1 MSRTSFHRS
10 NQDNVHVTLEP
21 ADPQENP
28 LFGKKYPCSVCGNA
42 LEIRFTRKNKPY
54 TICLDCGIQT
64 FFRGKA
70 AIKRLTEIVTS
81 KVLIAG
87 NGSKTEL
94 AVLLFN
100 RIQQLRAQ
108 KKQLAEK
115 QGLIFPDLDLE
126 NALQAFENE
135 IKRVQGELAE
145 LAERKTRRG
154 KQQ

>member
-1 MSRTSFHRS
+1 MSKTAFHRL

-28 LFGKKYPCSVCGNA
+28 LFGKKYPCCVCGNG
-42 LEIRFTRKNKPY
+42 LEICFTRKGKPY
-54 TICLDCGIQT
+54 TTCLDCGIQT
-64 FFRGKA
+64 FFRGKK
-70 AIKRLTEIVTS
+70 AITRLKEIVTS
-81 KVLIAG
+81 KVLITG

-108 KKQLAEK
+108 KTQLEGKQR
-115 QGLIFPDLDLE
+115 LIFSDLDLE
-126 NALQAFENE
+126 NALRAFENE

-145 LAERKTRRG
+145 LAENKTRRG
-154 KQQ
+154 KP

>member
-1 MSRTSFHRS
+1 MSRTVFDRP
-10 NQDNVHVTLEP
+10 DRTNVHVTLD
-21 ADPQENP
+21 AANPQENP
-28 LFGKKYPCSVCGNA
+28 LFGEKYPCCVCGKV
-42 LEIRFTRKNKPY
+42 LEICFTRKNKPY
-54 TICLDCGIQT
+54 TTCLDCGIQT

-70 AIKRLTEIVTS
+70 TIKRLTEIVSS
-81 KVLIAG
+81 KVLISG

-115 QGLIFPDLDLE
+115 QGLIIRDSDLE

-145 LAERKTRRG
+145 LAENENRRRK
-154 KQQ
+154 Q